1 MPRDVQIDHTLLAPA
16 DRLTALLAEAVLL
29 ADQAGLDLA
38 AIRIEEA
45 ISLARAH
52 AFGAEPGDMDCLH

>member
-1 MPRDVQIDHTLLAPA
+1 MPRNAYLDHDIPTPT
-16 DRLTALLAEAVLL
+16 DRLTALLAEAVML
-29 ADQAGLDLA
+29 ADQSGLDLA

-52 AFGAEPGDMDCLH
+52 AFGAEPGDMACLH